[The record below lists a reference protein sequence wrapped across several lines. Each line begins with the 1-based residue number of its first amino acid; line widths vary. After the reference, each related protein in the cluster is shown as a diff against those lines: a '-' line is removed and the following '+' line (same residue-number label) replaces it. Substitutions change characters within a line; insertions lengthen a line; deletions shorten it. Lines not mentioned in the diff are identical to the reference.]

1 MEAAFWPQLHSA
13 RRRFGLVAMQAADSV
28 VVYSL
33 RLHPA
38 RPENLAMAAFK
49 APLDVIKALGGE
61 PVAGTAQAVP
71 RSELDRQGR
80 YRRIATGWGELD

>member
-1 MEAAFWPQLHSA
+1 MKAT
-13 RRRFGLVAMQAADSV
+13 DSI

-33 RLHPA
+33 RLYPA
-38 RPENLAMAAFK
+38 QPENLEVAGFK
-49 APLDVIKALGGE
+49 APLDLIRALGGE
-61 PVAGTAQAVP
+61 PIAGTGQSVP

>member
-1 MEAAFWPQLHSA
+1 MRE
-13 RRRFGLVAMQAADSV
+13 VDSV
-28 VVYSL
+28 VVYNL

-38 RPENLAMAAFK
+38 HTEDLQVAGFK
-49 APLDVIKALGGE
+49 APLDVIKALGAE
-61 PVAGTAQAVP
+61 PVAGTAQSVL